1 MFSAAL
7 EKATSLFDRRFLI
20 NAFFPSFIF
29 CGLSV
34 VVAIRKAELYTPL
47 RGQVL
52 GSVRRSYNLTAFSM
66 WPPNFS

>member
-29 CGLSV
+29 WGLSI
-34 VVAIRKAELYTPL
+34 VVAIA
-47 RGQVL
+47 GQ
-52 GSVRRSYNLTAFSM
+52 
-66 WPPNFS
+66 